1 MKKTKTH
8 FTFNWEEILKF
19 SDPAE
24 KPFEGTE
31 SNLLF
36 HSWGYPDLDFE
47 FHVIYTYLNARCLG
61 RPPEGGR
68 RVTMATM
75 AQEMDIRSF
84 DGFEA
89 LKERIDEIIDN
100 CPPEK
105 MEEIMYR
112 ACAILAQRGHFR
124 HVPEKW
130 QPIVAE
136 HCSFIAKPN
145 S

>member
-1 MKKTKTH
+1 M
-8 FTFNWEEILKF
+8 
-19 SDPAE
+19 S
-24 KPFEGTE
+24 
-31 SNLLF
+31 
-36 HSWGYPDLDFE
+36 
-47 FHVIYTYLNARCLG
+47 
-61 RPPEGGR
+61 
-68 RVTMATM
+68 TMAR
-75 AQEMDIRSF
+75 EMDIRSF
-84 DGFEA
+84 DGFEE
-89 LKERIDEIIDN
+89 LKNRIDEIIDN

-112 ACAILAQRGHFR
+112 ACEVLAREGFFP